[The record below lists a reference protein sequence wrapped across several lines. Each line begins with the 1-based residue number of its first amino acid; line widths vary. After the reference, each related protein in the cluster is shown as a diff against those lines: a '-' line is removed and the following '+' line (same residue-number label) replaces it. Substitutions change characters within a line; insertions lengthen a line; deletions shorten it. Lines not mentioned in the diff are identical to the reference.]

1 MRCIAGY
8 FPIKDRMYV
17 IHHTSEDNPEPEE
30 LKQFFVS
37 HLNRIYCAKSQLEQ
51 KLPIIAANSYSL
63 DLLLAVSQTIE
74 VVTIHIGRLEEI
86 YARLGTSYTPESC
99 IGLQGF
105 LDEAFQSIGP
115 PLDRPSLRDLS
126 IVFYMQNIESIE
138 MASFEVMTRVA
149 DKLNEWNVGQLL
161 RECYDEARHDKA
173 LFSSIVGQ
181 YL

>member
-1 MRCIAGY
+1 MHI
-8 FPIKDRMYV
+8 
-17 IHHTSEDNPEPEE
+17 IHHISEGSPEPEE
-30 LKQFFVS
+30 LKQFFIS

-51 KLPIIAANSYSL
+51 KLPIIAANSYSA
-63 DLLLAVSQTIE
+63 DLRQAISKTIDA
-74 VVTIHIGRLEEI
+74 VTIQIGRLEEI
-86 YARLGTSYTPESC
+86 YARLGASYTPESC

-126 IVFYMQNIESIE
+126 IAFYMQNIESIE
-138 MASFEVMTRVA
+138 MASFEVMVRVA

-161 RECYDEARHDKA
+161 GECYDEARQDKA
-173 LFSSIVGQ
+173 LFSSIAGQ